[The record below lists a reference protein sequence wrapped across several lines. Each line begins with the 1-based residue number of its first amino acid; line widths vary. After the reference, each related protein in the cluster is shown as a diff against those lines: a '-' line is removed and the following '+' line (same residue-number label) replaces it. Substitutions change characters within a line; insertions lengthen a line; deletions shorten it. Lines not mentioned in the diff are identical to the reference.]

1 MRWLLGS
8 VLLAGV
14 AWGGYW
20 FVGARTLDTQIEAA
34 FARAE
39 AEGRDIGKQAVSIQ
53 GFPNRFDVTV
63 TGPHAAQDGWSWSA
77 PFVQVFSMTWKPWH
91 LIAILPPEQDITM
104 PDGTQLALTGVNLRG
119 SLQLHPGLDL
129 ALNEAVLEGQSLSL
143 GSGAGVL
150 GSLDRLVLAAGEDP
164 SWKNGLRLGLQAT
177 NLTPDPDWL
186 APVTAATDLGPVIA
200 ESHADMTLQLSAPVD
215 RHLGPDTHVQA
226 VHLNEAHVA
235 WGKTVVS
242 AKGELTRD
250 DQGRAEGKISVSVQ
264 HWQPIVPALQ
274 ALKLIPETYV
284 PMASRALTAL
294 AQAGGDPDRIALD
307 LVLQDGQMR
316 FGAIPLGPAPRL
328 P

>member
-1 MRWLLGS
+1 MRLLLGS

-34 FARAE
+34 FSRAA
-39 AEGRDIGKQAVSIQ
+39 AEGRDIGKQSVSIE

-63 TGPHAAQDGWSWSA
+63 TGPHAAQDGWAWSA

-91 LIAILPPEQDITM
+91 LIAILPPEQDITT

-119 SLQLHPGLDL
+119 SLLLHPGLDL

-150 GSLDRLVLAAGEDP
+150 GSIDRLVLAAGEDP

-177 NLTPDPDWL
+177 NVTPDPDRL
-186 APVTAATDLGPVIA
+186 APVIAATDLGPVIA
-200 ESHADMTLQLSAPVD
+200 DSHLDMTLQLSAPVD

-226 VHLNEAHVA
+226 VHLSEAHVT

-242 AKGELTRD
+242 AKGEVTRD
-250 DQGRAEGKISVSVQ
+250 DQGLAEGKIALSVQ

-274 ALKLIPETYV
+274 ALGLLPEKYV
-284 PMASRALTAL
+284 PMASRALEAM
-294 AQAGGDPDRIALD
+294 AKAGGDSERIQLD
-307 LVLQDGQMR
+307 VVMKDGQMR